1 MNRTTDFL
9 KVTTI
14 SVILGGAL
22 AGCAAMQKQE
32 TIETERL
39 LSAAGFQVKLAD
51 TPQKQTNLQ
60 ALPQQK
66 LLLRQQS
73 GKIYYIYPDATDCK
87 CLYYGNEQAYQRY
100 QRLALERNMAQ
111 EQIQAAELNEDMA
124 MDGSG
129 GPGGSR
135 DTPGAPRVPLGMV
148 NQQDFWSRTIRLA
161 AHTLRPCRQC
171 LQQGLA
177 VNPYPWRES
186 GQAETGCSG
195 RAAPAGRWA
204 CR

>member
-66 LLLRQQS
+66 LLLRQQN

-124 MDGSG
+124 MDGMW
-129 GPGGSR
+129 GP
-135 DTPGAPRVPLGMV
+135 
-148 NQQDFWSRTIRLA
+148 W
-161 AHTLRPCRQC
+161 
-171 LQQGLA
+171 
-177 VNPYPWRES
+177 W
-186 GQAETGCSG
+186 
-195 RAAPAGRWA
+195 
-204 CR
+204 